1 MAALEASMPIYVTRG
16 RSTREA
22 VKGMITKPEARAEA
36 VSRLLSKVGGT

>member
-1 MAALEASMPIYVTRG
+1 MPSYITRG

-22 VKGMITKPEARAEA
+22 VNGMIIKPEDRAEA